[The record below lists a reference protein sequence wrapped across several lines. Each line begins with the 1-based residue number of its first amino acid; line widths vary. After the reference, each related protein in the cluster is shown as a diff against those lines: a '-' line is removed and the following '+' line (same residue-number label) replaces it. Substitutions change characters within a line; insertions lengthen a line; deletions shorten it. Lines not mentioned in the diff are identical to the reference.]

1 MPLKKLGLSVLA
13 LIIVLLVSPAAAQ
26 ARRDTLDTANPDQ
39 GRVKIQ
45 PQSEVVSDTLK
56 AKLESPDK
64 SDFFNILL
72 LALILAV
79 SGFCVYLLYFKLI
92 RPISSLERFIREG
105 LPGQLK
111 AMQEKISG
119 LDGRSSEI
127 KGSADRDQLHDLSGQ
142 MSSINSKLQE
152 IESTFKDDSEQIKQ
166 CMAKISQLETPPG
179 LDLSPVLQQIS
190 ILNQNQNAVLAA
202 LNHSKTVT
210 PPRPEPTKETIEPV
224 CTPQL
229 SDLDIAIHELDA
241 RFKEWLEYDSLRSDF
256 LCKQPLGEDSL
267 YGAAPQRNNLLSEY
281 KLSVGNTRYAIDEC
295 FMMDILSG
303 QQKRGIVI
311 SIQQPAI
318 ILLSSYGQTELKRKG
333 SLTRT
338 S

>member
-13 LIIVLLVSPAAAQ
+13 LIIVLLVLPAAAQ

-39 GRVKIQ
+39 GRVKIRQ
-45 PQSEVVSDTLK
+45 QSEVIADTMK
-56 AKLESPDK
+56 AKHDSPDK

-92 RPISSLERFIREG
+92 RPISSLERFLREG

-111 AMQEKISG
+111 AIQEKINKS
-119 LDGRSSEI
+119 DGRPSEI
-127 KGSADRDQLHDLSGQ
+127 KESADRDQLHDLSGQ

-152 IESTFKDDSEQIKQ
+152 LESTFKNDSEQIKL
-166 CMAKISQLETPPG
+166 CMAKLLELETMPG
-179 LDLSPVLQQIS
+179 SDLGPVLQQIS
-190 ILNQNQNAVLAA
+190 ILKQHQEAILAA
-202 LNHSKTVT
+202 INHGKTV
-210 PPRPEPTKETIEPV
+210 PPPHPEPTKETIEPV
-224 CTPQL
+224 HPPQL
-229 SDLDIAIHELDA
+229 SDLDIAIGELDA
-241 RFKEWLEYDSLRSDF
+241 RFKEWLEHDSLRSDF
-256 LCKQPLGEDSL
+256 LCKQPLGEDFL

-281 KLSVGNTRYAIDEC
+281 RLAVGNTRYALDEC
-295 FMMDILSG
+295 FMMDTLAG